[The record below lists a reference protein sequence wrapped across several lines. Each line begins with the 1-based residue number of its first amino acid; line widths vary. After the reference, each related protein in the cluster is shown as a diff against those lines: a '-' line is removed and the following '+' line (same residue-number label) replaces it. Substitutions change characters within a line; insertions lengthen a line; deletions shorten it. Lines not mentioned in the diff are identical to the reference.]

1 MVVDP
6 PSPIARHVKWK
17 MARTNKYGKMTSAVA
32 QQISDKIDE
41 LEEQSTQGTFLP
53 HGWNDILNTALG
65 REEHLGRVRVAG
77 HGVTISTYFGQCS
90 SASNSSAAII
100 TTNQLVQIIGNFK
113 QEWTKEVEDASKK
126 KMDMM
131 QKELDAIKTELSQM
145 QMQQSAPVQS
155 ANPNVLLGRVSTK
168 ESCAEAIA
176 NVVAGDP
183 SAVEENTMGLYVV
196 RGDSKQLV
204 ALGKVYQLGSMIHNV
219 PYTDE
224 VVRVS
229 VVIVYDGD
237 ARVPIPTPE
246 IEYDSNQNVRNPEG
260 HVDRSNAGVAKDPLG
275 EIMKILY
282 EVYMNPVE
290 LPWEASRFG
299 IPNIDAKLYITH
311 VDMAEIISGHKCL
324 NISILQLWM
333 MYLDE
338 CATTRGDGSV
348 YGFLEPQSIHI
359 GKEDRHNVNFIL
371 RHRSHRR
378 LFVLCP
384 RENMVVWF
392 CSLRKKPDV
401 TIKAI
406 INSAMKTITSS
417 LEGMSV
423 SPYFLMS

>member
-1 MVVDP
+1 MVFVTADKEFRKKHRRSKNSMTPLTYCLVEGMNLRKKKLMDEKMKTRQRQAEYTENTPMVVDP

-100 TTNQLVQIIGNFK
+100 TTNQLVQIIGNLK

-246 IEYDSNQNVRNPEG
+246 IEYVRE
-260 HVDRSNAGVAKDPLG
+260 A
-275 EIMKILY
+275 
-282 EVYMNPVE
+282 MNT
-290 LPWEASRFG
+290 F
-299 IPNIDAKLYITH
+299 
-311 VDMAEIISGHKCL
+311 
-324 NISILQLWM
+324 
-333 MYLDE
+333 
-338 CATTRGDGSV
+338 
-348 YGFLEPQSIHI
+348 I
-359 GKEDRHNVNFIL
+359 G
-371 RHRSHRR
+371 
-378 LFVLCP
+378 
-384 RENMVVWF
+384 
-392 CSLRKKPDV
+392 
-401 TIKAI
+401 
-406 INSAMKTITSS
+406 
-417 LEGMSV
+417 
-423 SPYFLMS
+423 